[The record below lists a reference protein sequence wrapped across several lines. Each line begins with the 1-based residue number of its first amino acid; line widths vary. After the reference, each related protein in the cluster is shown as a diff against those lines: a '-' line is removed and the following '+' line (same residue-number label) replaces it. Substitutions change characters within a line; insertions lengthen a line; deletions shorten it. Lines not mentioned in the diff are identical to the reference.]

1 MMLKIPN
8 FENIFEESNINH
20 TKSKGGYGGSSHDAT
35 KAGDWC
41 SLKMRSRRQKLY
53 RHKVQEHWKHQKA
66 SGFHLTRR
74 ELRIITHQ
82 ELKLC
87 IKLQRF
93 TKNPPRDVPKAK
105 VLDFAERVS
114 DRDPSIMRKESIS
127 VTLCHLDSREDLE
140 KFTRHALVD
149 WIQLQGS
156 ETTYEA
162 NKAQL
167 LELAQKIYNG
177 DPQLVPQRSLIA
189 QESVFNPN
197 AVDHSKLEHMN
208 GIELRKS
215 LLVNGICAHFSA
227 IPTVEELRANT
238 FKIFDRDLLKTLE
251 DVHVSNSAS

>member
-1 MMLKIPN
+1 MLTQAARDANGNWYKVKGHEAKREVGMRDSEQPSAKSTSLSQPQDDDPRRGRLTIHGARYASDTTKAKRHRSASSSSK
-8 FENIFEESNINH
+8 NIFEESNINH

-41 SLKMRSRRQKLY
+41 SLRTRSRRQKLY

-66 SGFHLTRR
+66 SGFHLTRQ
-74 ELRIITHQ
+74 ELRRITHQ

-93 TKNPPRDVPKAK
+93 TKNPPRDVPKAE
-105 VLDFAERVS
+105 VLDFAERVY
-114 DRDPSIMRKESIS
+114 DRDPSIMRKESVS

-140 KFTRHALVD
+140 KFARHALVD

-177 DPQLVPQRSLIA
+177 DPQLVP
-189 QESVFNPN
+189 
-197 AVDHSKLEHMN
+197 
-208 GIELRKS
+208 
-215 LLVNGICAHFSA
+215 
-227 IPTVEELRANT
+227 
-238 FKIFDRDLLKTLE
+238 
-251 DVHVSNSAS
+251 